1 MKKSPSPRKPSRLR
15 PLPGDGSF
23 PLTVSRKELI
33 SNGTD
38 RKFRALVHDLFAFM
52 ARHEAIRDGHARIL
66 NLAGIEY
73 TILIS
78 IAHLS
83 LENQVNPK
91 TVAEHLH
98 ISGAFATQVTNR
110 LEKLGLIEKISDKVD
125 RRRVSLTVTDKGSAA
140 LRKLAPSQRKINDVE
155 FGSLT
160 REQFDLLSSIIS
172 DLVTSSEKA
181 VAFQAHH
188 RDAANE

>member
-1 MKKSPSPRKPSRLR
+1 MKKSPPPRKPSRRR
-15 PLPGDGSF
+15 PLPGDGKF

-33 SNGTD
+33 PNGSD
-38 RKFRALVHDLFAFM
+38 RKFRALVHNLFAFM
-52 ARHEAIRDGHARIL
+52 ARHEAIRDGHARVL

-73 TILIS
+73 TVLIS

-83 LENQVNPK
+83 LDGQVNPK
-91 TVAEHLH
+91 AVAEHLH

-110 LEKLGLIEKISDKVD
+110 LEKLGLIEKLSDQVD
-125 RRRVSLTVTDKGSAA
+125 RRRVSLIVTEKGSAA
-140 LRKLAPSQRKINDVE
+140 LRKLAPSQRRINDVE

-160 REQFDLLSSIIS
+160 HDQFDFLSGIIS

-188 RDAANE
+188 RDAAHE